1 MSFLDLGIEP
11 AIVYQLKKQGIT
23 EPFEVQEAAIPD
35 TLLGKDICCRA
46 PTGSGKTLAFGLP
59 LIAKCKPSE
68 PGRPSAL
75 IVTPTRELAEQ
86 ICNVLTPLAKE
97 MHLKVLA
104 VYGGTSYTKHR
115 KALDKGVD
123 IVVACP
129 GRLIDL
135 MEQGS
140 ISLENVEMAVLDE
153 ADRMADMGFID
164 PVCFILDNCDKN
176 RQVIL
181 YSATLDREVSKLVK
195 KYQDRPERIEV
206 GPKEISMD
214 SMKHHFWIIKK
225 RKTIITTDIIERVGR
240 TMIFCRTRRG
250 VDRVARELQDERLRS
265 TAIHGGLTQRQRD
278 RAMDQFIYGD
288 CIALVATDV
297 AARGIDVDGVQCVI
311 HWDPPENGKAYKH
324 RSGRTA
330 RAGATGTVVSL
341 LQKKDK
347 GKYNRIQREVGIRSQ
362 VSDPNL
368 EKIPKNELDYIP
380 PPRPKK
386 QYQQNSPRNRRRNRR
401 GGGGRPPSGRSD
413 GPKKFGGRNRN
424 QKRDGKIRFPR
435 EEDRPQRKKQ
445 PSYPDRSGGRPPTDR
460 GDGDR
465 NKFGDKKKPYYGNR
479 DSGGRSS
486 GNRGGG
492 GRSGGGGRYGNKS
505 SGGRSGGGGRY
516 GNNSSGGRSG
526 GGGRYGNKSSGGR
539 SGGGGRYGNNS
550 SGGRSGGGGR
560 SNYSN
565 RSSGSGEGGGQNRG
579 GGGRDK
585 YGNKPSGGGGGRY
598 GNNSS
603 GGRSG
608 GGGRYGNKSS
618 GGRSGGG
625 GRYGNKSSGGRSGG
639 GGRYGN
645 KSSGGRSGGGG
656 RSNYGNRDGGD
667 NNRGGNS
674 GNRSNSG
681 KKFSGGK
688 KDSGKKRKPQNK
700 SNRNYER
707 KSQ

>member
-59 LIAKCKPSE
+59 LIARCKPAE

-225 RKTIITTDIIERVGR
+225 RKTLITTDIIERVGR

-250 VDRVARELQDERLRS
+250 VDRVARELRDERLRS

-347 GKYNRIQREVGIRSQ
+347 GKYNRIQKEVGIRSQ

-368 EKIPKNELDYIP
+368 KNIPENELDYIP

-386 QYQQNSPRNRRRNRR
+386 QYQQNSPRNRRQNRR
-401 GGGGRPPSGRSD
+401 RGGGRPPSGRSD
-413 GPKKFGGRNRN
+413 GPKKFGGRNRRP
-424 QKRDGKIRFPR
+424 KRNDKIKFPR
-435 EEDRPQRKKQ
+435 EEDRPKRKKQ
-445 PSYPDRSGGRPPTDR
+445 PSYPDRSGGRPPNER
-460 GDGDR
+460 GDADR

-492 GRSGGGGRYGNKS
+492 GRDKYGNK
-505 SGGRSGGGGRY
+505 
-516 GNNSSGGRSG
+516 SSGGRSG

-539 SGGGGRYGNNS
+539 SGGGGRYGN
-550 SGGRSGGGGR
+550 
-560 SNYSN
+560 
-565 RSSGSGEGGGQNRG
+565 
-579 GGGRDK
+579 K
-585 YGNKPSGGGGGRY
+585 
-598 GNNSS
+598 SS

-681 KKFSGGK
+681 RKFSGGK

>member
-59 LIAKCKPSE
+59 LIARCKPSE

-140 ISLENVEMAVLDE
+140 ISLENVEIAVLDE

-164 PVCFILDNCDKN
+164 PVCFILDNCDNN

-225 RKTIITTDIIERVGR
+225 RKIIITSDIIEKVGR

-250 VDRVARELQDERLRS
+250 VDRVARELKDERLRA

-347 GKYNRIQREVGIRSQ
+347 GKYNRIQKEVGIRSQ

-368 EKIPKNELDYIP
+368 KNIPENELDYIP
-380 PPRPKK
+380 PPRPKRE
-386 QYQQNSPRNRRRNRR
+386 YQQKNPRNRRRNRR
-401 GGGGRPPSGRSD
+401 RRGGRPPSGKSD
-413 GPKKFGGRNRN
+413 EPKRFGGKNRKPKRN
-424 QKRDGKIRFPR
+424 DKIKFPR
-435 EEDRPQRKKQ
+435 EEDRPKRRKQ
-445 PSYPDRSGGRPPTDR
+445 PSYPDRSGGKPPKDK
-460 GDGDR
+460 GDGER
-465 NKFGDKKKPYYGNR
+465 NKYGDKKKPYSGNR
-479 DSGGRSS
+479 NSRGRGRSGGQNRS
-486 GNRGGG
+486 RGGG
-492 GRSGGGGRYGNKS
+492 GRKYGNRS
-505 SGGRSGGGGRY
+505 SGGRSGGSQR
-516 GNNSSGGRSG
+516 
-526 GGGRYGNKSSGGR
+526 
-539 SGGGGRYGNNS
+539 
-550 SGGRSGGGGR
+550 GGGR

-565 RSSGSGEGGGQNRG
+565 RSSGSRENRSQNRESGSRNESSGNRG

-585 YGNKPSGGGGGRY
+585 YGNKPSGNRGGGGGR
-598 GNNSS
+598 
-603 GGRSG
+603 R
-608 GGGRYGNKSS
+608 
-618 GGRSGGG
+618 
-625 GRYGNKSSGGRSGG
+625 
-639 GGRYGN
+639 
-645 KSSGGRSGGGG
+645 GGG
-656 RSNYGNRDGGD
+656 RSNYGIRGGGGRNRDGGN

-674 GNRSNSG
+674 GNKSGSG
-681 KKFSGGK
+681 KKFYGNK
-688 KDSGKKRKPQNK
+688 KGSGKKRKPQNK